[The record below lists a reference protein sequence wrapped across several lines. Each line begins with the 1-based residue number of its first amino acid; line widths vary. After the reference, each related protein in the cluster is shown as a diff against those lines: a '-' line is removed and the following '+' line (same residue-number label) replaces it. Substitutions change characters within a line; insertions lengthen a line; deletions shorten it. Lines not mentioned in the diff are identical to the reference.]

1 MANPARL
8 PMSVLLPACE
18 QPGVSLVEA
27 RRPFNTKTIT
37 SNMIRMQEDFKTTV
51 IVTRSPLEQVIN
63 KLSIHYDRNW
73 TQNGDNAYKAISKA
87 EDTASITAYGEK
99 EKPELFF
106 FDFVNLSAMA
116 NDVRDF
122 YLARYKNPKKIIEM
136 EVFLDNSELEFA
148 DAITITLPLKRPC
161 WVKYKK

>member
-1 MANPARL
+1 
-8 PMSVLLPACE
+8 
-18 QPGVSLVEA
+18 
-27 RRPFNTKTIT
+27 
-37 SNMIRMQEDFKTTV
+37 MIRMQEDFKTTV

-122 YLARYKNPKKIIEM
+122 YLARYKTRKKIIEM

-148 DAITITLPLKRPC
+148 DAITITPTPQTSLLGEIQKVNIYPGSGREMRNDRINLV
-161 WVKYKK
+161 VKEY